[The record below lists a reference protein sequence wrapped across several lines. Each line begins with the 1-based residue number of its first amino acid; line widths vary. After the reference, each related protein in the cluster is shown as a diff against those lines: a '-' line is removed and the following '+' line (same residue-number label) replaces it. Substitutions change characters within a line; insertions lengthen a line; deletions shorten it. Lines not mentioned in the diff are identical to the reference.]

1 MNLSII
7 LLLQEATGK
16 QQSPYSSLLF
26 FAVLIIIFY
35 FFMIRPQMK
44 KQKDLRQYRENLKKG
59 DKVVTS
65 GGIYGKIV
73 EIKDNTAMVEI
84 DQDVKIKVDRGSI
97 VRGAEDLADQ
107 QKK

>member
-1 MNLSII
+1 MYLSII
-7 LLLQEATGK
+7 LLLQETAGK
-16 QQSPYSSLLF
+16 KANTTSSLLF

-44 KQKDLRQYRENLKKG
+44 KQKDLRNYRENLKKG
-59 DKVVTS
+59 DKVVTT
-65 GGIYGKIV
+65 GGIYGRIL
-73 EIKDNTAMVEI
+73 EIKDNTAMIEI
-84 DQDVKIKVDRGSI
+84 DSDVKIKVDRGSI

>member
-7 LLLQEATGK
+7 LFLQEAAGK
-16 QQSPYSSLLF
+16 QPNPYSSLLF

-44 KQKDLRQYRENLKKG
+44 KQKDLRNYRESLKKG
-59 DKVVTS
+59 DKVVTT
-65 GGIYGKIV
+65 GGIYGKII

>member
-7 LLLQEATGK
+7 LFLQEAAGK
-16 QQSPYSSLLF
+16 QQSPYTSLLF

-59 DKVVTS
+59 DKIVTT